1 MKRVLLDQGVPA
13 RAALILREA
22 GWDAIHLR
30 LRELGM
36 QRAADTGI
44 VDYPLANP
52 VR

>member
-30 LRELGM
+30 ELGM